1 MSEPKQGE
9 SRRGNAGKGRRVGS
23 KNKLSQS
30 VKEAIELA
38 FANVGGHEYLE
49 RMAVEEAKAF
59 LALLGK
65 VIPQQ
70 ISANVQT
77 ALLPGSI
84 DDFLF
89 EDKTETPLG

>member
-23 KNKLSQS
+23 KNKITAT
-30 VKEAIELA
+30 VKEAIEA
-38 FANVGGHEYLE
+38 SFNSVGGAKYLE
-49 RMAVEEAKAF
+49 QMAYDEPKAYM
-59 LALLGK
+59 ALLGK

-70 ISANVQT
+70 IQANVNA

-84 DDFLF
+84 DDFV
-89 EDKTETPLG
+89 